1 MSAFTARSSRPPPS
15 CTWRRPWRSISWL
28 MLSAVHSAKDPTTTR
43 ATTTWSTTQT
53 FSRPS
58 QVGAVHE
65 LGTQLGSGG
74 SPKRANSTPGFTRR
88 ACAVS
93 GGRRL
98 PAISTGGDAQESPEF
113 QGDVEKEERG
123 QQRVTRTQGWQAEGG
138 RCLSRERRG
147 PTTEHTEETPHPQ
160 GFLPRKSWQ
169 QPCREQRVGVGTPQG
184 AVPQPLGDR
193 QQ

>member
-1 MSAFTARSSRPPPS
+1 M
-15 CTWRRPWRSISWL
+15 
-28 MLSAVHSAKDPTTTR
+28 R
-43 ATTTWSTTQT
+43 ATTTWSTTRT

-74 SPKRANSTPGFTRR
+74 PQSGGAPPKRANSTPGFTRR
-88 ACAVS
+88 PCAVS

-113 QGDVEKEERG
+113 QGDVEKEERS

-138 RCLSRERRG
+138 RCLSREQRG

-160 GFLPRKSWQ
+160 GFLPPKSWQ
-169 QPCREQRVGVGTPQG
+169 QPCREQRMGVGTPRG